1 MPSEPQRARW
11 SSADPQRNGM
21 VTNGDLGSTRAI
33 ALLLYMRH
41 RAKLRA
47 GGGAAEAAG
56 GEGGSSAGVGRGCE
70 DDTHK
75 IAPERH
81 SELEG
86 IHRNS
91 KFEERGGINVTP
103 DVYARKHPKRDREVG
118 VEEAEGPKRPSDRGG
133 CEWRGKGVQGD
144 GEAGEA

>member
-1 MPSEPQRARW
+1 
-11 SSADPQRNGM
+11 M

-118 VEEAEGPKRPSDRGG
+118 VEEAEGPKRSRRMRRRDGGRG
-133 CEWRGKGVQGD
+133 V
-144 GEAGEA
+144 